1 LRPLPGGRFKGLRTD
16 ETWLDT
22 VRLARDCGTVA
33 ELYPPGIDH
42 LYELPHTLFDA
53 IQQALRFLDFE
64 ELPKDERP
72 PKSIWE
78 DTEAMKEHFEAVEA
92 RRKEKVSGNDIED
105 PVENEAAKD
114 LLVG

>member
-1 LRPLPGGRFKGLRTD
+1 M
-16 ETWLDT
+16 
-22 VRLARDCGTVA
+22 RLARDCGTVA
-33 ELYPPGIDH
+33 ELFPPGVDH
-42 LYELPHTLFDA
+42 LFELPHTLFDL

-64 ELPKDERP
+64 ELPRDERP

-78 DTEAMKEHFEAVEA
+78 DPEAMTAHFEMVEA
-92 RRKEKVSGNDIED
+92 RRKEKAKGNDIED